1 MGRKHKSNSFKYIKQ
16 LNERLKQENECLKQ
30 MANYATV
37 RNIET
42 QKEVTTLENCNNGLN
57 EILKIQKEANDFQ
70 RQRIEIMENQLSLL
84 NEQVTDGST
93 LQPTQQKNYGKSE
106 FSRTLAL
113 ACSVKINT
121 VISEVKDDEKFCE
134 LK

>member
-1 MGRKHKSNSFKYIKQ
+1 MGRKHKNNSVKFIKQ
-16 LNERLKQENECLKQ
+16 SNERLKQENECLKQ

-42 QKEVTTLENCNNGLN
+42 QKKVTTLENYNNGLN

-70 RQRIEIMENQLSLL
+70 RQRIEIMESQLSLL
-84 NEQVTDGST
+84 NEQVTDGLT
-93 LQPTQQKNYGKSE
+93 RKSE

-113 ACSVKINT
+113 ACSVKVKSEIK
-121 VISEVKDDEKFCE
+121 SEVKDDEKFCE